1 MCWICKAKHSSLIN
15 SEIIEFIYNLPH
27 TLLRLGSLET
37 GQYPNAVTSA
47 SQLWATGALCTIH
60 YTTIFIS
67 LITVLHACLNNE
79 LKFLGRELTVMTE
92 CVCVCAHY
100 VTCSAGMTF
109 SWRWLFTELVKACG
123 NTVTHLDLCP
133 GFFCCC
139 INIVTCHNTGIRF
152 QFTCFCQMKYLQIFW
167 FPGTMDTV
175 SPPLDKDNTP
185 VSPKPLSFTAE
196 LFCVMG

>member
-92 CVCVCAHY
+92 CVCVRALCDLLGRYDFLLKVIIHRACKGLREY
-100 VTCSAGMTF
+100 SDIFGFMPRFFFVVVLILLLVTTWVLGCSSHAF
-109 SWRWLFTELVKACG
+109 VNWNICW
-123 NTVTHLDLCP
+123 
-133 GFFCCC
+133 FFD
-139 INIVTCHNTGIRF
+139 F
-152 QFTCFCQMKYLQIFW
+152 QAQWILYHH
-167 FPGTMDTV
+167 
-175 SPPLDKDNTP
+175 
-185 VSPKPLSFTAE
+185 
-196 LFCVMG
+196 